1 MVERWLR
8 EVGVESEF
16 PESTFLL
23 GEGNDVKSPPSAS
36 QSALSMGQPFTRK
49 SAKNDGGKY

>member
-1 MVERWLR
+1 MVEMWLR

-16 PESTFLL
+16 PESPFLL
-23 GEGNDVKSPPSAS
+23 GEGNDVKSPPTAS